1 MQTSTRQIILKS
13 RPDGPVSDENFEVRE
28 INLSD
33 PQDGDVLIRTIY
45 MSLDPY
51 MRGRM
56 GKAKSYAANFEVGK
70 PMVAGCV
77 GEVVISKNNA
87 FHVGDIVTGMLDWAD
102 YSIVSARK
110 ELRLV
115 DSKSAPL
122 PYYLGVLGMPGM
134 TAWIGI
140 KEIGRLKEG
149 ETLFVSAASGAV
161 GQIVGQMGRIAGCR
175 VVGCAGS
182 DEKVSYL
189 TDELGFDA
197 AFNHRK
203 EMNYLAALQRC
214 CPDGID
220 VNFENVGGAM
230 LEAVLEHANDYAR
243 SIQCGAISQ
252 YNVSKDERYGIQNLE
267 HVHRKRIHMQG
278 FIVTD
283 HWSRFDEF
291 IAEMAGWLRSAAIS
305 YKVNVVDGLENA
317 PAAFMSMLEGG
328 NFGKQIVRIGL
339 EPGAE

>member
-1 MQTSTRQIILKS
+1 MPTSTRQIILKS
-13 RPDGPVSDENFEVRE
+13 RPNGPVSDENFETRE
-28 INLSD
+28 INLPD
-33 PQDGDVLIRTIY
+33 LQDGDVLLRTIY

-56 GKAKSYAANFEVGK
+56 DVEKSYAANFEVK
-70 PMVAGCV
+70 EPMIAGCV
-77 GEVVISKNNA
+77 SEVVISNNDVYQ
-87 FHVGDIVTGMLDWAD
+87 VGNIVVGMLDWAD
-102 YSIVSARK
+102 YSIVSGDK

-115 DSKSAPL
+115 YPEIAPL

-140 KEIGRLKEG
+140 KEIGKPKEG
-149 ETLFVSAASGAV
+149 GTLLVSAASGAV
-161 GQIVGQMGRIAGCR
+161 GQIGGQMGRMAGCR
-175 VVGCAGS
+175 AVGCAGS
-182 DEKVSYL
+182 DDKVSYL

-291 IAEMAGWLRSAAIS
+291 IAEMAGWLRSATIS

-328 NFGKQIVRIGL
+328 NFGKQVVRIGL